1 MEAIDFLKEA
11 KRKCS
16 STTCGECHIE
26 RLGVMCVLLAWSDE
40 KLEQLVS
47 EVEKWSKEHPAITN
61 ASKFKEVFGEKRLSN
76 LIGCKIRNASGEEI
90 IVDMQKTEWW
100 NEPYKEPE
108 HED

>member
-1 MEAIDFLKEA
+1 MEAIEFLKEA

-16 STTCGECHIE
+16 STTCDVCQIE

-47 EVEKWSKEHPAITN
+47 EVEQWSKEHTIVTN
-61 ASKFKEVFGEKRLSN
+61 AQKFKEVFGVEAIYAISSPNVQALKDWLD
-76 LIGCKIRNASGEEI
+76 K
-90 IVDMQKTEWW
+90 
-100 NEPYKEPE
+100 PYKEPE